1 VNGREIRPAPNPQ
14 PAKERQN
21 DQVTHT
27 RGTILIV
34 DDEPTIGEVTSRYL
48 QRDGYAT
55 QVALDGPSALR
66 AYDAHEP
73 DLVILDLMLPGL
85 DGLGVMRRLRERTRR
100 RAAII
105 VLTAKDEPNDRIV
118 GLRLGADDY
127 VVKPFS
133 PDELVARVDAV
144 LRRVDTVRDDPEPL
158 TFAGLDIDVAG
169 RRVLL
174 DGAEAPLT
182 QREFDLLA
190 FLASHPGRAFSREE
204 LMDHVWQHPFYSDTA
219 TVTVHV
225 RRLRAK
231 IERDPE
237 RPRYVETVWGVGYR
251 FVP

>member
-1 VNGREIRPAPNPQ
+1 VNGREIRAARFPPPAAP
-14 PAKERQN
+14 RQN
-21 DQVTHT
+21 DRVTHS

-85 DGLGVMRRLRERTRR
+85 DGLEVMRRLRERTRR

-133 PDELVARVDAV
+133 PEELVARVDAV
-144 LRRVDTVRDDPEPL
+144 LRRVDTVRADPEPL
-158 TFAGLDIDVAG
+158 SFEGLHIDVAG
-169 RRVLL
+169 RRVLI

-190 FLASHPGRAFSREE
+190 FLAGHPGRAFSREE

>member
-1 VNGREIRPAPNPQ
+1 VNGREIRAAPFP
-14 PAKERQN
+14 PRSEPRH
-21 DQVTHT
+21 DGRVTHT

-55 QVALDGPSALR
+55 QVASDGAAALR
-66 AYDAHEP
+66 AYEAHEP

-85 DGLGVMRRLRERTRR
+85 DGLEVMRRLRERTRR

-133 PDELVARVDAV
+133 PEELVARVDAV
-144 LRRVDTVRDDPEPL
+144 LRRVDTVRADPEPL
-158 TFAGLDIDVAG
+158 SFPGLHIDVAG

-190 FLASHPGRAFSREE
+190 FLAAHPGRAFSREE